1 MGTALVLG
9 GVHVASVYL
18 EPFFPPFNN
27 INDLGTLLSKKGT
40 AFGRREVKALKS
52 LEGGGVHPV

>member
-27 INDLGTLLSKKGT
+27 INDLGTLLSKKGP
-40 AFGRREVKALKS
+40 ALEEGRLK
-52 LEGGGVHPV
+52 H